1 MKPTK
6 NQIFCV
12 ACGRP
17 KMLFE
22 TKAKADNFI
31 KFNSSEMMEESGKA
45 PIRSYYCEICGGYHV
60 TSNNSKTHAE
70 WLDIRDKILAEE
82 VDRRVK
88 ANLMPKSNQKQTN
101 QGPKSKRAKAKENKQ
116 NMLEQLE
123 QSDILMTKGMLDEAG
138 ELLKKCLLGLQAL
151 EQSMNE
157 AKLDGFIRCRDQMEK
172 LMRKLERLKK
182 WVKSS
187 YDEQKA
193 FIAKEGKTE
202 EEKEVCTALVSIKA
216 IVRIKRALYDIDKVI
231 ENREFSI
238 LKYYVAQCEKQMG
251 SIHGPGRSEIT
262 HYWNRELTNA
272 KKRAKEVRSYS
283 SNGGKR
289 K

>member
-70 WLDIRDKILAEE
+70 WLDIRDKVLAEE

-88 ANLMPKSNQKQTN
+88 ANLKTKSNQKQTN
-101 QGPKSKRAKAKENKQ
+101 QEPKSKGAKENKLDI
-116 NMLEQLE
+116 LEQLE

-138 ELLKKCLLGLQAL
+138 ELLAKCRFRIQAV
-151 EQSMNE
+151 EQRMNV
-157 AKLDGFIRCRDQMEK
+157 AKLEGFTRCKDQMEK
-172 LMRKLERLKK
+172 LIRKLDRLKK

-187 YDEQKA
+187 YDEQEA

-202 EEKEVCTALVSIKA
+202 EEEEVCTALVSIKA
-216 IVRIKRALYDIDKVI
+216 VVRIKRALYDIDKVI

-238 LKYYVAQCEKQMG
+238 LKYYVAQCQKQIG
-251 SIHGPGRSEIT
+251 SIRGPGRSEIAQ
-262 HYWNRELTNA
+262 YWNQELMNA
-272 KKRAKEVRSYS
+272 QKRAREARRNSVHHVYA
-283 SNGGKR
+283 
-289 K
+289 

>member
-70 WLDIRDKILAEE
+70 WLDIRDKVLAEE

-88 ANLMPKSNQKQTN
+88 ANLKTKSNQKQTN
-101 QGPKSKRAKAKENKQ
+101 QEPKSKGAKENKLDI
-116 NMLEQLE
+116 LEQLE

-138 ELLKKCLLGLQAL
+138 ELLAKCRFRIQAV
-151 EQSMNE
+151 EQRMNV
-157 AKLDGFIRCRDQMEK
+157 AKLEGFTRCKDQMEK
-172 LMRKLERLKK
+172 LIRKLDRLKK

-187 YDEQKA
+187 YDEQEA

-202 EEKEVCTALVSIKA
+202 EEEEVCTALVSIKA
-216 IVRIKRALYDIDKVI
+216 VVRIKRALYDIDKVI

-238 LKYYVAQCEKQMG
+238 LKYYVAQCEKQIG

-262 HYWNRELTNA
+262 QYWNRELMNA
-272 KKRAKEVRSYS
+272 KKRAKEVRSY
-283 SNGGKR
+283 R
-289 K
+289 ACAE